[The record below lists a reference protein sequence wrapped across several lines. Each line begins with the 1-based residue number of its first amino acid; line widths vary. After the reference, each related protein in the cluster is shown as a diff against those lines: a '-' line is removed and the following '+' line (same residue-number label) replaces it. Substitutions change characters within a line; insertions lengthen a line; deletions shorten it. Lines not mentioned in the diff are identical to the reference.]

1 MGNGSRGKRATS
13 REFSA
18 LSFVWRFVFALVLV
32 LATYNPTDYSMFNW
46 VRTAVAEG
54 ELGPEHFFVGT
65 LIVIGWIVLIVATF
79 RALST
84 LGVVLAAIAIGTFV
98 WLLVDFGLL
107 GADSATAIT
116 WISLVSLAALLTI
129 GLSWSH
135 IWRRLTGQF
144 DVDEV
149 ND

>member
-1 MGNGSRGKRATS
+1 MGKKNS

-18 LSFVWRFVFALVLV
+18 LSFLWRFLFALLLI
-32 LATYNPTDYSMFNW
+32 LATYNPSGYSMHDW
-46 VRTAVAEG
+46 VRSAMAEG
-54 ELGPEHFFVGT
+54 TLGPEHFFLGT
-65 LIVIGWIVLIVATF
+65 LLVIGWVILFVATF
-79 RALST
+79 KALNA
-84 LGVVLAAIAIGTFV
+84 LGVVLAAAAIGTFV
-98 WLLVDFGLL
+98 WMLVDFGLL
-107 GADSATAIT
+107 GAGSRAAIV
-116 WISLVSLAALLTI
+116 WISLVCLALLLTI

>member
-1 MGNGSRGKRATS
+1 MGNGSRGKRSTS

-54 ELGPEHFFVGT
+54 ALGPEHFFVGT
-65 LIVIGWIVLIVATF
+65 LLVIGWVILIVATF

-98 WLLVDFGLL
+98 WLLVDFGVL

-116 WISLVSLAALLTI
+116 WISLLSLAALLTI

>member
-1 MGNGSRGKRATS
+1 MTNGSRGARSTS
-13 REFSA
+13 REFDA
-18 LSFVWRFVFALVLV
+18 LSIVWRFGFALVLV
-32 LATYNPTDYSMFNW
+32 LATYNPSTYSMVDW
-46 VRTAVAEG
+46 VRTALAEG

-65 LIVIGWIVLIVATF
+65 LVVIGWVILIVATF

-116 WISLVSLAALLTI
+116 WISLVCLAALLTI

-149 ND
+149 DG